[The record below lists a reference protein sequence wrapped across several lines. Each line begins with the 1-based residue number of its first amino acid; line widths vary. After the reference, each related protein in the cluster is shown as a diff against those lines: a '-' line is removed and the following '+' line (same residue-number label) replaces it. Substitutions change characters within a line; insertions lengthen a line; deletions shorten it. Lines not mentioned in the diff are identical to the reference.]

1 MKTLANCTPREF
13 LKQTSLIRKS
23 ISKWLKDTDIINIR
37 KRMPELRKITKEMS
51 EDERTAAFNENKKAV
66 EAQSLENL
74 NDILDAVMDR
84 YPDETLEVMAL
95 ICFVEPSK
103 VDDYPMTEYLK
114 SLTEILTDDTVM
126 SFFTSLAQL
135 GKSNILNA

>member
-23 ISKWLKDTDIINIR
+23 VSKWLKDTDIINIR

-66 EAQSLENL
+66 EVQSLENL

-84 YPDETLEVMAL
+84 YPDETLEVIAL